1 MAEYKCTVCGYI
13 YDTEKGES
21 RRDVAAGTAWEDV
34 PDDFRCPLCGAVKTM
49 FKALYQA
56 KKCDK
61 KETKC
66 LGSFFVQTCK

>member
-21 RRDVAAGTAWEDV
+21 RRNVEAGTAGTAWEDV

-49 FKALYQA
+49 FKAL
-56 KKCDK
+56 
-61 KETKC
+61 
-66 LGSFFVQTCK
+66 

>member
-21 RRDVAAGTAWEDV
+21 RRNVEAGTALEDV

-49 FKALYQA
+49 FKAL
-56 KKCDK
+56 
-61 KETKC
+61 
-66 LGSFFVQTCK
+66 